1 MGIMSNKLSTPTFG
15 PLSGLRV
22 VFSGIEIAGPF
33 AAQMLAEWGAEV
45 IWIENVA
52 YADTIRVQPNYPEL
66 SRRNLHALSLNIF
79 KDEGRDAFLKLMETT
94 DIFIEA
100 SKGPAF
106 ARRGITDE
114 VLWERNKKLVIAH
127 LSGFG
132 QYGTDEYTNL
142 PAYNTIAQAFSG
154 YLIQNGDIDQPM
166 PAFPY
171 TADYF
176 SGMTATTSALAA
188 LYRVRETGVGE
199 SIDVAMY
206 EVMLRMGQYFM
217 MDHFN
222 GGEVCPR
229 MTKGKDP
236 YYAGCGLYK
245 CEDGYIVMELVGGM
259 QIEEMFKDMNIMHL
273 YGGEEIPAGTQLI
286 HRVEC
291 PFGQQV
297 EDALDEYLAHKSIE
311 EVLAR
316 FAELNVACAKVLTI
330 PELDSN
336 PQYIARESITEWK
349 NIDGKTYRG
358 PNVMPKFKNN
368 PGQIWR
374 GMPKHGMD
382 TAAIL
387 EDIGYTAEQI
397 QSLSEKGLAKVSECK

>member
-1 MGIMSNKLSTPTFG
+1 MTAQLSMPQFG
-15 PLSGLRV
+15 PLSGVRV

-33 AAQMLAEWGAEV
+33 AGQMFAEWGAEV

-52 YADTIRVQPNYPEL
+52 WADTIRVQPHYPQL

-79 KDEGRDAFLKLMETT
+79 KEEGREAFLKLMETT

-106 ARRGITDE
+106 ARRGITDD
-114 VLWERNKKLVIAH
+114 VLWQRNKKLVIAH

-132 QYGTDEYTNL
+132 QYGTEEYTNL

-154 YLIQNGDIDQPM
+154 YLIQNGDKDQPM

-176 SGMTATTSALAA
+176 SGMTATTAALAA
-188 LYRVRETGVGE
+188 LYKARETGVGE

-217 MDHFN
+217 MDYFN

-236 YYAGCGLYK
+236 YYAGCGLYRCK
-245 CEDGYIVMELVGGM
+245 DGYIVMELVGIT
-259 QIEEMFKDMNIMHL
+259 QIQEIFKDIGLAHL
-273 YGGEEIPAGTQLI
+273 LNTPEIPEGTQLI
-286 HRVEC
+286 HRIEC
-291 PFGQQV
+291 PHGM
-297 EDALDEYLAHKSIE
+297 LIE
-311 EVLAR
+311 EKLDSWLAALTIEQVLAR
-316 FAELNVACAKVLTI
+316 LAELNIASAKVLTI
-330 PELDSN
+330 PELEHN
-336 PQYIARESITEWK
+336 PQYIARESLTQWQNLE
-349 NIDGKTYRG
+349 GKTCRG

-368 PGQIWR
+368 PGKIWR
-374 GMPKHGMD
+374 GMPSHGMD
-382 TAAIL
+382 TVAIL
-387 EDIGYTAEQI
+387 KNIGYSDAQI
-397 QSLSEKGLAKVSECK
+397 AALVEKGLAKVEK

>member
-1 MGIMSNKLSTPTFG
+1 MTEHLPMPQFG
-15 PLSGLRV
+15 PLAGVRV

-33 AAQMLAEWGAEV
+33 AGQMFAEWGAEV

-52 YADTIRVQPNYPEL
+52 WADTIRVQPHYPQL

-114 VLWERNKKLVIAH
+114 VLWEHNPKLVIAH

-132 QYGTDEYTNL
+132 QYGDPQYTNL

-154 YLIQNGDIDQPM
+154 YLIQNGDKDQPM

-188 LYRVRETGVGE
+188 LYKVQQTGKGE
-199 SIDVAMY
+199 SIDIAMY

-217 MDHFN
+217 MDYFN
-222 GGEVCPR
+222 GGEICPR

-236 YYAGCGLYK
+236 YYAGCGLYR
-245 CEDGYIVMELVGGM
+245 CQDGYIVMEVVGIT
-259 QIEEMFKDMNIMHL
+259 QIEEIFKDIGLAHL
-273 YGGEEIPAGTQLI
+273 LSTPEVPKGTQLI
-286 HRVEC
+286 HRINC
-291 PFGQQV
+291 PHGQLF
-297 EDALDEYLAHKSIE
+297 EDKLDEWLANQPITA
-311 EVLAR
+311 VLKR
-316 FAELNVACAKVLTI
+316 LSELNIASAKVLTI
-330 PELDSN
+330 PELEGN
-336 PQYIARESITEWK
+336 PQYVARESITQWK
-349 NIDGKTYRG
+349 TMSGETCKG
-358 PNVMPKFKNN
+358 PNIMPKFKNN
-368 PGQIWR
+368 PGKIWR
-374 GMPKHGMD
+374 GMPAHGMD
-382 TAAIL
+382 TNAIL
-387 EDIGYTAEQI
+387 KNIGYSDEQI
-397 QSLSEKGLAKVSECK
+397 RELVDKGLAKIVE

>member
-1 MGIMSNKLSTPTFG
+1 MTEHLPMPQFG
-15 PLSGLRV
+15 PLAGVRV

-33 AAQMLAEWGAEV
+33 AGQMFAEWGAEV

-52 YADTIRVQPNYPEL
+52 WADTIRVQPHYPQL

-114 VLWERNKKLVIAH
+114 VLWQHNPKLVIAH

-132 QYGTDEYTNL
+132 QYGDPQYTNL

-154 YLIQNGDIDQPM
+154 YLIQNGDKDQPM

-188 LYRVRETGVGE
+188 LYKVQQTGKGE
-199 SIDVAMY
+199 SIDIAMY

-217 MDHFN
+217 MDYFN
-222 GGEVCPR
+222 GGEICPR

-236 YYAGCGLYK
+236 YYAGCGLYR
-245 CEDGYIVMELVGGM
+245 CQDGYIVMEVVGIT
-259 QIEEMFKDMNIMHL
+259 QIEEIFKDIGLAHL
-273 YGGEEIPAGTQLI
+273 LGTPEVPEGTQLI
-286 HRVEC
+286 HRINC
-291 PFGQQV
+291 PHGQLF
-297 EDALDEYLAHKSIE
+297 EDKLDEWLAHQPITA
-311 EVLAR
+311 VLKR
-316 FAELNVACAKVLTI
+316 LSELNIASAKVLTI
-330 PELDSN
+330 PELEGN
-336 PQYIARESITEWK
+336 PQYVARESITQWK
-349 NIDGKTYRG
+349 TMSGETCKG
-358 PNVMPKFKNN
+358 PNIMPKFKNN
-368 PGQIWR
+368 PGKIWR
-374 GMPKHGMD
+374 GMPAHGMD
-382 TAAIL
+382 THAIL
-387 EDIGYTAEQI
+387 QNIGYSDEQI
-397 QSLSEKGLAKVSECK
+397 RELVDKGLAKIVE